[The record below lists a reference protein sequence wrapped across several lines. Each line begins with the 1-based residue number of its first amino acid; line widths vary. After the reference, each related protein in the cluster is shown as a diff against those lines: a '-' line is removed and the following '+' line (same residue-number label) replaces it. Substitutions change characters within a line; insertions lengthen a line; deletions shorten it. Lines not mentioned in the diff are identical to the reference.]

1 MLTLC
6 PIGNIKISRLLWCS
20 EVLHKF
26 CLGGLAMRL
35 MQKDVDAYV
44 ELLCKRKTQVKSKEE
59 MLSILKGQF
68 SKGQAE
74 RIWKRYLFVFKKK
87 I

>member
-1 MLTLC
+1 
-6 PIGNIKISRLLWCS
+6 
-20 EVLHKF
+20 
-26 CLGGLAMRL
+26 MRL